1 MDFAVKALILG
12 LSTGMFCLGYCM
24 PVVLPLFFG
33 KQNLPGNTVNYMLVR
48 FLSGRM
54 AAYLIFGAAAGFAG
68 REINQLIFR
77 RISAGAMIVL
87 AVLLIFNSVSQQKR
101 GKKSCPAGKHTKK
114 QEKMPFIMGMLTG
127 LNVCPPFLLAASYVF
142 RMGEVIKG
150 MIFFSVFFVATSVYM
165 LPLLFGR
172 RLSGYAQI
180 RWIANL
186 TGVVSGI
193 IFLFT
198 GVTSFLYL

>member
-24 PVVLPLFFG
+24 PVALPLFFG
-33 KQNLPGNTVNYMLVR
+33 KQNLPSKTVNYMLVQ

-68 REINQLIFR
+68 REISKLILR
-77 RISAGAMIVL
+77 RISASAMIIL
-87 AVLLIFNSVSQQKR
+87 ALLLIFYSIWQQIER
-101 GKKSCPAGKHTKK
+101 KKSCSTGKHLKK
-114 QEKMPFIMGMLTG
+114 HGKIPVIMGMLIG
-127 LNVCPPFLLAASYVF
+127 LNVCPPLLLAASYVF
-142 RMGEVIKG
+142 QMGEVIKG
-150 MIFFSVFFVATSVYM
+150 VIFFFVFFIATSIYM

-180 RWIANL
+180 RWIANV
-186 TGVVSGI
+186 TGFVSGI

-198 GVTSFLYL
+198 GIVSLAL